1 MSTLSLEQELQA
13 KKINPT
19 AMRLLVLKF
28 LKKQKGAVSLADI
41 EASFEQSDRVTI
53 YRTVKTFESKG
64 LLHSI
69 TTNNITQYA
78 LCAQECDE
86 DHHHDTHLH
95 FVCNNCKKTIC
106 LTQVSI
112 PKIEVPAG
120 FQLDDI
126 DVVAKGVCKECKS

>member
-1 MSTLSLEQELQA
+1 MSILSLEQELAA

-69 TTNNITQYA
+69 TTNNVTQYA

-86 DHHHDTHLH
+86 KHHHDTHLH

-112 PKIEVPAG
+112 PKIEVPAD

-126 DVVAKGVCKECKS
+126 DVVAKGVCKDCKP

>member
-1 MSTLSLEQELQA
+1 MSMDKLEKQLTD

-19 AMRLLVLKF
+19 AMRLLILKF
-28 LKKQKGAVSLADI
+28 LKQQNGAVSLADI
-41 EASFEQSDRVTI
+41 ESSFEQSDRVTI

-69 TTNNITQYA
+69 TTNNVTQYA
-78 LCAQECDE
+78 LCSQECDANS
-86 DHHHDTHLH
+86 HHDTHLH
-95 FVCNNCKKTIC
+95 FVCSSCKKTIC

-112 PKIEVPAG
+112 PQIEIPQG

-126 DVVAKGVCKECKS
+126 EIVAKGICRECKS

>member
-1 MSTLSLEQELQA
+1 MSTLSLEQEL
-13 KKINPT
+13 KSKSINPT

-28 LKKQKGAVSLADI
+28 LKKQRGAVSLADI
-41 EASFEQSDRVTI
+41 EASFDQSDRVTL

-69 TTNNITQYA
+69 TTNNVTQYA

-86 DHHHDTHLH
+86 EHHHDTHLH
-95 FVCNNCKKTIC
+95 FVCNQCKKTIC

-112 PKIEVPAG
+112 PKIEIPDG

>member
-1 MSTLSLEQELQA
+1 MSIEQELTA

-19 AMRLLVLKF
+19 AMRILVFKF

-53 YRTVKTFESKG
+53 YRTVKTFENKG

-69 TTNNITQYA
+69 TTNNVTQYA

-86 DHHHDTHLH
+86 EHHHDTHLH
-95 FVCNNCKKTIC
+95 FVCRNCKKTIC

-112 PKIEVPAG
+112 PKIEVPIG